1 MRHKTNKK
9 TNKSKSGLFLSLL
22 FFGLIISACSRE
34 VKNLD
39 DLKEISFEEN
49 PTLFNGFRLG
59 YQPDSIGLN
68 FRYYNLNNSP
78 RFLDAFCLKCKK
90 WRHKE
95 SLWLNEKHSWEFILD
110 NEGFGPH
117 RLRLFKLNDEP
128 EPNIIRTKNPK
139 VYYIKDGYKYIR
151 KVNAGDD
158 PNYIDSDGNSFLLEE
173 EEPIIYFNEP
183 QGDGLYQLGSSK
195 SLPEGIYA
203 NCIIHA
209 DLGKDTILT
218 KFEMNFKSE
227 NNTPISRLVFN
238 SDDGMLYQKGDVVD
252 FSDEKFMKLNEDA
265 CKWRYIAALNQQEV
279 QSIINYFEKK
289 FGKKKYN
296 TRARSGN
303 FNRSNKKSFYREY
316 RWSVGIVNI
325 VLSID
330 DYPPTNTITSSFD
343 NPYNELAKG
352 FHVFATFKLNDK
364 VLKIIEKEN

>member
-1 MRHKTNKK
+1 MRHNTNKK
-9 TNKSKSGLFLSLL
+9 TTKSKSDLFILLL
-22 FFGLIISACSRE
+22 FFGLFISSCSRD

-59 YQPDSIGLN
+59 YQPDSIGFH
-68 FRYYNLNNSP
+68 FRHYYLDNSP
-78 RFLDAFCLKCKK
+78 RFLNAFCLKCKK

-95 SLWLNEKHSWEFILD
+95 SLRLEEKHSWEFILY
-110 NEGFGPH
+110 NEGFGPF
-117 RLRLFKLNDEP
+117 RLRLSNLNDEP
-128 EPNIIRTKNPK
+128 EPNIIRTKNPN
-139 VYYIKDGYKYIR
+139 VYYMKDGYKYTR
-151 KVNAGDD
+151 EVNSGDD
-158 PNYIDSDGNSFLLEE
+158 PSYRDGDGNSFLLEE
-173 EEPIIYFNEP
+173 QEPIIYFEQP
-183 QGDGLYQLGSSK
+183 EGEGVFEIGLLK
-195 SLPEGIYA
+195 SLPEGIYGTV
-203 NCIIHA
+203 NITG
-209 DLGKDTILT
+209 DFGKDTIIT
-218 KFEMNFKSE
+218 DFDITFKSE
-227 NNTPISRLVFN
+227 NNTPISRLFFN
-238 SDDGMLYQKGDVVD
+238 SDDGILYQKGDIVD
-252 FSDEKFMKLNEDA
+252 FSDEKFEELYGYDCKLS
-265 CKWRYIAALNQQEV
+265 YIAALNQQEV

-343 NPYNELAKG
+343 NPYNELTKG
-352 FHVFATFKLNDK
+352 YGVHAVFKLNDK